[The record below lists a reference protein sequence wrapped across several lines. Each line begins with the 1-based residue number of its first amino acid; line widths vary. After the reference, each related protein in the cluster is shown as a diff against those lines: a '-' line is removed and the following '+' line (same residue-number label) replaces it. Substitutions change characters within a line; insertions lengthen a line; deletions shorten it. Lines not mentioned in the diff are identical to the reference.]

1 MTDDTYF
8 CFQQGNYYYAV
19 DSYLI
24 FKIIKATEINQL
36 PIKEEWIK
44 GVILVDE
51 KIAVIME
58 VDAHHD
64 GDYFVI
70 LNINEQYFGISAD
83 KIIGEIKIP
92 DFEWVAQEDLKFPFY
107 YDNEKIRIYHLNLE
121 LLTKGKGT

>member
-1 MTDDTYF
+1 MIDETYF
-8 CFQQGNYYYAV
+8 CFLQGNYYYAV

-24 FKIIKATEINQL
+24 FQIIKATEINQL

-58 VDAHHD
+58 IDANHD
-64 GDYFVI
+64 GGYFVI

-83 KIIGEIKIP
+83 KIIGEMKIH
-92 DFEWVAQEDLKFPFY
+92 DFEWIAQEDSKFPFY
-107 YDNEKIRIYHLNLE
+107 YDNETIRVYHLNLE
-121 LLTKGKGT
+121 LLKREN